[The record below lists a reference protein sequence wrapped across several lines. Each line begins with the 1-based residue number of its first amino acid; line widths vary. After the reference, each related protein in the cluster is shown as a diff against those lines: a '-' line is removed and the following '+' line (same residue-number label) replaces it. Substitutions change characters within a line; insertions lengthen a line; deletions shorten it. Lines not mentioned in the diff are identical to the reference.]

1 MALGN
6 HKAIGAA
13 FGDERFD
20 CLHSGA
26 FGRLW
31 DLGASREL
39 PFSFATQ
46 KDDYFT
52 GNHDGYG
59 SGEIRDSSPTATLTE
74 FTATQKTA
82 TRNALAQWGRALNI
96 TFVEAAADEGWLM
109 FGKTSDPMNTGDN
122 ARTTAWC
129 FYPGGGH
136 QAGDC
141 WIKTGGGVDTA
152 GFGYGQ
158 YGHLTLMHEIGH
170 GLGFKH
176 PHDGVGGGVG
186 YQMPS
191 DGSDARDYLWF
202 TIMSYK
208 STSSSDPDSGY
219 STPNG
224 DYPQTPMLYD
234 VYVGQQWYGAPSLA
248 ADDEFSF
255 HDGTGAVKKN
265 GVTVWTPFANKVNIC
280 LYHPDGLINLD
291 NYASPTIDLDPG
303 DATTL
308 SATQVASAMP
318 RSVQIAYGSSFTQSF
333 DDPPVPPAISTG
345 RVRLQGLRI

>member
-31 DLGASREL
+31 DLDASREL

-46 KDDYFT
+46 KEDYISSGF
-52 GNHDGYG
+52 DSYG
-59 SGEIRDSSPTATLTE
+59 FGELRTSSGPGPAVFTE

-82 TRNALAQWGRALNI
+82 ARNALAQWGRALNI
-96 TFVEAAADEGWLM
+96 TFVESAAPDGWIM
-109 FGKTSDPMNTGDN
+109 FGKTSDPVQN
-122 ARTTAWC
+122 RTTAWGY
-129 FYPGGGH
+129 YPGG
-136 QAGDC
+136 AARDGDV
-141 WIKTGGGVDTA
+141 WIATSGGVDTA
-152 GFGYGQ
+152 GYGYGQ

-170 GLGFKH
+170 ALGFKH

-186 YQMPS
+186 YQMPT
-191 DGSDARDYLWF
+191 DGSDPRDYLWF
-202 TIMSYK
+202 TVMSYK
-208 STSSSDPDSGY
+208 STTTSVPGSGY
-219 STPNG
+219 TTPNG

-248 ADDEFSF
+248 ADDEYSF

-333 DDPPVPPAISTG
+333 DDPPVPPAVSTG
-345 RVRLQGLRI
+345 RVRHIR